1 MQSICCTLMIH
12 YEQIKSSWYCTTGSL
27 STVVRAFTDS
37 MLAET
42 GVAYVNWCTPQ
53 YSVVSGSNIL
63 ENSHTVSKLHR
74 LHISTSQ
81 IRWYHAL
88 VIRSDHKLLTELA
101 LPMDLLLTVG
111 PLANVEIEGRRVP
124 PKAISTS
131 FGGCLKLNRKHRK
144 SLCAQWEGVIREPRS
159 AVC

>member
-1 MQSICCTLMIH
+1 MIH
-12 YEQIKSSWYCTTGSL
+12 YKQIKSPWYCTTGSL
-27 STVVRAFTDS
+27 STVAHVCFYGLHTRWKS
-37 MLAET
+37 T
-42 GVAYVNWCTPQ
+42 GIAYVNWCTPQ

-74 LHISTSQ
+74 LHTCISTSQ

-101 LPMDLLLTVG
+101 LPIDLLLTVG

-159 AVC
+159 TVC